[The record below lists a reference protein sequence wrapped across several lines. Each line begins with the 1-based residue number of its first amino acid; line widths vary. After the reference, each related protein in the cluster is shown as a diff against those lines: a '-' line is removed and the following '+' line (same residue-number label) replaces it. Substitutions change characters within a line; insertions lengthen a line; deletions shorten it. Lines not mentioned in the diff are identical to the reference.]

1 NQGVEEDR
9 ISQYFQHLAK
19 ARAEVIDA
27 ITKTT
32 QELAHNKNQL
42 ELEKEQ
48 IETLLKQQSEK
59 RTALASTQSN
69 RKQTLN
75 KIQSSIK
82 N

>member
-1 NQGVEEDR
+1 MGICSMKGFEEDR

-48 IETLLKQQSEK
+48 IETP
-59 RTALASTQSN
+59 A
-69 RKQTLN
+69 
-75 KIQSSIK
+75 
-82 N
+82 